1 MKKISI
7 ILLILFM
14 SIFSFSTDT
23 DIKKMI
29 ANDEKIDDQVS
40 DFIENE
46 YTNSFILSDR
56 TLGVIATV
64 NGNSY
69 YVRRVEDANN
79 FQLKL
84 INIETGELISTLPYF
99 KMDQFTL
106 DPTGDYYIVTLGN
119 GEEIYVP
126 VWMDASSISQ
136 LLESYSGIPIYLN
149 DELIGV
155 TLFLTENIQLS
166 LYSPFYGFYN
176 VQFNNLTEKV
186 FEDMKLDLYIDKTV
200 TDFFKENK
208 KKKKEKEKDK
218 EKK

>member
-1 MKKISI
+1 
-7 ILLILFM
+7 M

>member
-7 ILLILFM
+7 ILLILFV